1 MLNSVILLSI
11 TSSAWA
17 PRSLSAAPGTRI
29 NCNCTLIPLTE
40 ADVVPTPSF
49 FVVPPLCWEPYGSI
63 LWMDFMPLKVS
74 QAVWRGCLLSHSG
87 SIWKHWH
94 LVTVWSE
101 MNRKELESW
110 QGVHASSRTGDFK
123 EPFTFIAIFHMP
135 SAPQLIWRRCCCQCE
150 QVHMAIDGVQALS
163 FCPPCCSFTLLPFQ
177 QRFNSQ
183 NLVTVSV
190 APTTILSCILQ
201 PLLFPTDPFPAGM
214 TLRSLWAH
222 PALPQTWVPAGAV
235 QVTDPCPN
243 AAWGMAAAYI
253 NKAFCVSEN
262 WV

>member
-17 PRSLSAAPGTRI
+17 PRSLSAAPGRKI

-49 FVVPPLCWEPYGSI
+49 FVVLPLCWEPYGSI

-101 MNRKELESW
+101 MTTEKSWRAGRVSMPLQGLEILK
-110 QGVHASSRTGDFK
+110 R
-123 EPFTFIAIFHMP
+123 
-135 SAPQLIWRRCCCQCE
+135 
-150 QVHMAIDGVQALS
+150 LS
-163 FCPPCCSFTLLPFQ
+163 HLLPF
-177 QRFNSQ
+177 F
-183 NLVTVSV
+183 T
-190 APTTILSCILQ
+190 C
-201 PLLFPTDPFPAGM
+201 LLHHSPFG
-214 TLRSLWAH
+214 
-222 PALPQTWVPAGAV
+222 G
-235 QVTDPCPN
+235 
-243 AAWGMAAAYI
+243 AAAGS
-253 NKAFCVSEN
+253 VSRFSWPWMVFKP
-262 WV
+262 WVSAHLAAHSHCYPSDKGLVVKILW